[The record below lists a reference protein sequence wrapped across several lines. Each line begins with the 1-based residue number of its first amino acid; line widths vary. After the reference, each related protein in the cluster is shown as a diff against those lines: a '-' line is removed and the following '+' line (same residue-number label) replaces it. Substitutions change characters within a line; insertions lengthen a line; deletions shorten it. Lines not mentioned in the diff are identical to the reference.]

1 MVADGGPRPANQR
14 RTLGERLGRFT
25 IRHGARRRAIAVLGL
40 VSAAD
45 FFVPAL
51 PTQSSVVALGLMQPR
66 RAAWI
71 ALAFALAAVAGA
83 GVLAGLL
90 HFAAPYAAQFS
101 EARQGEHWRTV
112 TDFIRDHGALALLAA
127 SALPTPPR
135 LLTAAALL
143 AGVPTA
149 SVLLAIFSGRLIWF
163 GGFLALLVKAPD
175 WLGGLP
181 VIGDGLRRFRVYRD
195 AVLAEETRG

>member
-1 MVADGGPRPANQR
+1 MNGNAGPAR
-14 RTLGERLGRFT
+14 RRLTLSERLGRFT

-40 VSAAD
+40 ASAAD

-51 PTQSSVVALGLMQPR
+51 PTQSSVVALGPMQPR
-66 RAAWI
+66 RAALI
-71 ALAFALAAVAGA
+71 ALVFALAAVAGA

-90 HFAAPYAAQFS
+90 HFATPYAEQFS

-112 TDFIRDHGALALLAA
+112 TCFIREHGALALLVA
-127 SALPTPPR
+127 SLLPTPPR

-149 SVLLAIFSGRLIWF
+149 SVLLAIFSGKLIWF
-163 GGFLALLVKAPD
+163 GGFLALLVKAPA
-175 WLGGLP
+175 WLAEVP
-181 VIGDGLRRFRVYRD
+181 VVGDGLRRFRTYRD
-195 AVLAEETRG
+195 AVLADEARQAR